1 MTPDKVV
8 AIIGLVMSLILV
20 LSNGVLRRMRFGT
33 QIWMAAVWVA
43 IILAAALAF
52 AGYRH

>member
-1 MTPDKVV
+1 MTPDKIV

-20 LSNGVLRRMRFGT
+20 LSNGELRRMRFGT
-33 QIWMAAVWVA
+33 QIWLGAVWTA

-52 AGYRH
+52 AGFHR

>member
-8 AIIGLVMSLILV
+8 AIIGLMMSLILV
-20 LSNGVLRRMRFGT
+20 LSNGALQRMRFGT
-33 QIWMAAVWVA
+33 QIWMAAVWAA

-52 AGYRH
+52 AGYRR

>member
-1 MTPDKVV
+1 MTPDKIV

-20 LSNGVLRRMRFGT
+20 MSNGELKRMRFGT

-52 AGYRH
+52 AGFRR